1 MNGEV
6 TFNNLPEA
14 VAMLLMK
21 VEKLERLL
29 TDRAEPE
36 QEAEDRW
43 LSLEELTEYLPGK
56 PKPNT
61 IYGWVSAR
69 KIPFYK
75 KGKTLSFRQSEI
87 NAWLT
92 AGRVLTMN
100 ELEAEAERHVKGRRG
115 K

>member
-1 MNGEV
+1 MNEEI
-6 TFNNLPEA
+6 TFNNLPAA
-14 VAMLLMK
+14 VTLLLRK
-21 VEKLERLL
+21 VERLERLL
-29 TDRAEPE
+29 SEKHEPE
-36 QEAEDRW
+36 PGVDDRW

-75 KGKTLSFRQSEI
+75 KGKSLSFRQSEI
-87 NAWLT
+87 DAWLT
-92 AGRVLTMN
+92 TGRVQTMN
-100 ELEAEAERHVKGRRG
+100 ELEAEAERHFKGRRG